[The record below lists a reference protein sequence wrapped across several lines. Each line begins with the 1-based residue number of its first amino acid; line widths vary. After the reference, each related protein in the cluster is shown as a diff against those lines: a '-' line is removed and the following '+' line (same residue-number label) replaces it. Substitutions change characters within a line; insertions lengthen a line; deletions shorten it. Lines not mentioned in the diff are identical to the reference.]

1 MTGCGFYLRSI
12 LISSLCLLTA
22 CAGSERFTQTDT
34 REEAGSLFAQT
45 IRGSIEGAVE
55 AAQSPLVDLNIKKQ
69 DIPEPLTLIAGNP
82 YGMDGKPKCKHIQEE
97 IATLDELLGA
107 DAHYSSDG
115 KLSLNQ
121 EDAPDYVKDGAGMLQ
136 KEAIGFVA
144 GKASIIPFRSIVRK
158 VTGADKHSK
167 AVARAYESG
176 KIRRAYLRGVSFSMK
191 CKTPKTE
198 LAKKI

>member
-121 EDAPDYVKDGAGMLQ
+121 EDAPDYVKDGAG
-136 KEAIGFVA
+136 
-144 GKASIIPFRSIVRK
+144 KASIIPFRSIVRK